1 MTRQEANL
9 EILKNLTIMAKHHS
23 QLRFHQL
30 LWNMGIENH
39 DDRFHEESVAT
50 LKRLESNRQYC
61 LTLEELL
68 K

>member
-1 MTRQEANL
+1 
-9 EILKNLTIMAKHHS
+9 
-23 QLRFHQL
+23 
-30 LWNMGIENH
+30 MGMENN

>member
-9 EILKNLTIMAKHHS
+9 EILENLIIIAKHHS

-30 LWNMGIENH
+30 LWNMGMENC
-39 DDRFHEESVAT
+39 DDRFHEESVTT
-50 LKRLESNRQYC
+50 LKRLEGNRQYC